1 MPILVFYKVPDLRE
15 CSDGYAILLKN
26 KFINLA
32 TQVLV
37 EAFQHVG
44 SFVSA
49 CKLLVAA
56 CGI

>member
-15 CSDGYAILLKN
+15 CSDGYAILFK
-26 KFINLA
+26 KMIYLA

-44 SFVSA
+44 PFVSV